1 MLPAQAKV
9 EAVLLYHFT
18 MLLNFTGRVDVKF
31 HKGKVGKEM
40 KKKDKRN
47 QVIMHS
53 KQ

>member
-1 MLPAQAKV
+1 
-9 EAVLLYHFT
+9 

-53 KQ
+53 QQWKIIVSILLFID